1 MRIFTGSNQR
11 RKVFILLSLYFL
23 FSTPA
28 YAQKLLRRLDHID
41 SHMGVSCIYLADFD
55 NDGDQDIV
63 AGHSYDTIV
72 WYRNDGNWSFTE
84 ASMLTTGMNVVRYV
98 SAGDIDNDG
107 DMDVLAASRDDG
119 KIAIFRNDGLG
130 NFSDMELLTDEA
142 PSTRFVEGV
151 DIDNDSD
158 MDIIA
163 SFYNTIVWFENI
175 ENNSFSEMHTILN
188 VSSPRMAIAD
198 MDNDGDIDICTTAIN
213 EDGGLIWLKNNGDK
227 SFTIEEV
234 YFTIPSLMLD
244 VSLFDLKND
253 GLIDIIAVGEYLEV
267 AENIGGG
274 KFLDFTS
281 INNKS
286 FNYFVV
292 DACDLNKNG
301 YGDVIVTPYED
312 NMFLSQYDEDGSDI
326 VYLDINNCQGIAK
339 SRHADIDGDGDL
351 DLIVANYDDIIFFEN
366 ILPEILS
373 QPQSKTVC
381 AKESTSFSVEV
392 KDERYINWF
401 KKESDDDYFN
411 EIKYDGDVYSGVHSK
426 QLFIHKPD
434 ISLNGAQYYCRVAYD
449 YYHSSYSDIV
459 ELHFYEDTIAPILNT
474 KSAVLYLSKS
484 TFTKLNPEILIDELS
499 DNCLYTDTTLSKN
512 IFYCED
518 LGEEIITVT
527 ALDGWGN
534 QVQQNALLT
543 IIDTI
548 PPEFHSYFDTIE
560 LFTSGSSY
568 LFEDNRYTPS
578 LVYDNCSLFSLTNSL
593 TNSETLEGAIIPLGR
608 TAIRWTATDY
618 SGNVSRL
625 YTEVIVKNENEYSIY
640 PNPCREKVSIEQK
653 YYGKYDLSIVS
664 FDGKVLFSEDDVS
677 DKIYELDT
685 RILKRGYYLVMIA
698 NGVDLKAYQLV
709 KTK

>member
-1 MRIFTGSNQR
+1 MKIFINSISK
-11 RKVFILLSLYFL
+11 RKIFILLFLYFL
-23 FSTPA
+23 FSIPT
-28 YAQKLLRRLDHID
+28 YAQELVKKVEHID
-41 SHMGVSCIYLADFD
+41 THMGVSCIYLADFD

-63 AGHSYDTIV
+63 AGHSYDTIA

-84 ASMLTTGMNVVRYV
+84 ASILTTGMDVVRYV
-98 SAGDIDNDG
+98 SASDIDSDG

-227 SFTIEEV
+227 TFTTEEV
-234 YFTIPSLMLD
+234 YFAYPPEYISD

-253 GLIDIIAVGEYLEV
+253 GLIDIIAVGESFGV

-281 INNKS
+281 FNNKS
-286 FNYFVV
+286 YLSVV

-301 YGDVIVTPYED
+301 YGDIIMTPYEG
-312 NMFLSQYDEDGSDI
+312 NMYIYQYYEGGHNIVSLNVYNTLSF
-326 VYLDINNCQGIAK
+326 VK
-339 SRHADIDGDGDL
+339 SRHADIDNDGDL
-351 DLIVANYDDIIFFEN
+351 DLIVANYNEIIFLEN

-392 KDERYINWF
+392 KDERYINWY
-401 KKESDDDYFN
+401 KKESDDDCFN
-411 EIKYDGDVYSGVHSK
+411 EIEYDGDVYSGVHSK

-449 YYHSSYSDIV
+449 YYHSSSSDIV
-459 ELHFYEDTIAPILNT
+459 ELHFYEDTIVPTLKT
-474 KSAVLYLSKS
+474 KAAELYLSNS
-484 TFTKLNPEILIDELS
+484 AVTKLNPAILIDELS
-499 DNCLYTDTTLSKN
+499 DNCLCSDTILSKN
-512 IFYCED
+512 LFDCGD
-518 LGEEIITVT
+518 LGEEIINIT

-568 LFEDNRYTPS
+568 FFENNSYSPS
-578 LVYDNCSLFSLTNSL
+578 LVYDNCSLYSLTNNL
-593 TNSETLEGAIIPLGR
+593 TNNETLQGVTIPLGR
-608 TAIRWTATDY
+608 TSIRWAATDY
-618 SGNVSRL
+618 SGNVSHL
-625 YTEVIVKNENEYSIY
+625 YTEIFVKNI
-640 PNPCREKVSIEQK
+640 KGEQI
-653 YYGKYDLSIVS
+653 S
-664 FDGKVLFSEDDVS
+664 
-677 DKIYELDT
+677 
-685 RILKRGYYLVMIA
+685 
-698 NGVDLKAYQLV
+698 
-709 KTK
+709 